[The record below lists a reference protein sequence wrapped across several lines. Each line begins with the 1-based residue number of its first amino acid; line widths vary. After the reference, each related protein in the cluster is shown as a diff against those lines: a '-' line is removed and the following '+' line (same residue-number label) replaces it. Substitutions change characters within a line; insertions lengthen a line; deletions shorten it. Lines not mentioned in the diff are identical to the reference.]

1 MKTEQ
6 AISRTSAAT
15 YKVMEPQYNFDQS
28 AHFDF
33 HLVQNFLAGDT
44 ISLEI

>member
-6 AISRTSAAT
+6 AISRTCAAT

-33 HLVQNFLAGDT
+33 LLVKNFLFAT
-44 ISLEI
+44 ALVLN